1 MRTIIQTAQ
10 ERAKRE
16 AIRLQAAGWFA
27 DGVPVA
33 EIARRLRVSKTA
45 VFGWQ

>member
-1 MRTIIQTAQ
+1 M
-10 ERAKRE
+10 
-16 AIRLQAAGWFA
+16 
-27 DGVPVA
+27 PVA